1 VYETG
6 KKIKVEP
13 GVYCCLDDPFME
25 LNIKVEVELE
35 IIADISEE
43 KKVIVDA
50 SNKQPVRVVIP
61 YYQIAT

>member
-1 VYETG
+1 MYKAG
-6 KKIKVEP
+6 KKVLVKP
-13 GVYCCLDDPFME
+13 GIYSCLEDSFME
-25 LNIKVEVELE
+25 LNIETQVELK

-50 SNKQPVRVVIP
+50 SNKQPVRVAIP